1 MTNAVNLVQ
10 RPGADARLLADI
22 LRVRPQA
29 ARIALHTEKIVQ
41 MRGGFLEKED
51 VFNLARQI
59 DAACDGVVVALAVPT
74 TCPTTFGCA
83 NSTSSRKGMRDG

>member
-1 MTNAVNLVQ
+1 MNSNVKILEQ

-29 ARIALHTEKIVQ
+29 ARIALHTEKVVQ
-41 MRGGFLEKED
+41 MRGGFLPKED

-59 DAACDGVVVALAVPT
+59 DAACDEVEFEEISNEPT
-74 TCPTTFGCA
+74 I
-83 NSTSSRKGMRDG
+83 